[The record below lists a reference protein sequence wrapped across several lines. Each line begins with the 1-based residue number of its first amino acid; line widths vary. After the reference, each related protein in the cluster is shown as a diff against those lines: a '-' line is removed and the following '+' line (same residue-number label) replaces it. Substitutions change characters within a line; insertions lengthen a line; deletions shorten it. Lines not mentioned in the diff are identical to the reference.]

1 MKQAR
6 RRRRMD
12 AKVTR
17 LKRASYLYDFV
28 RCVGDDEL
36 EQLIQTINE
45 NDYDLV
51 SVTQK
56 DDTYTVFF
64 RRYAP

>member
-1 MKQAR
+1 
-6 RRRRMD
+6 MD
-12 AKVTR
+12 VKDIR

-45 NDYDLV
+45 NAYDLV

>member
-1 MKQAR
+1 
-6 RRRRMD
+6 MD
-12 AKVTR
+12 AR
-17 LKRASYLYDFV
+17 ANRPKRASYLYDFV

-36 EQLIQTINE
+36 EQLIQIINE
-45 NDYDLV
+45 NAYDLV

>member
-1 MKQAR
+1 
-6 RRRRMD
+6 MD

-51 SVTQK
+51 SVTRK

>member
-1 MKQAR
+1 
-6 RRRRMD
+6 MD

-45 NDYDLV
+45 SGYDLV
-51 SVTQK
+51 SVAQK
-56 DDTYTVFF
+56 GDIYTVFF

>member
-1 MKQAR
+1 
-6 RRRRMD
+6 MD

-17 LKRASYLYDFV
+17 PKRASCLYDFV

-45 NDYDLV
+45 NGYDLV
-51 SVTQK
+51 SVAQK
-56 DDTYTVFF
+56 NDIYTVFF

>member
-1 MKQAR
+1 
-6 RRRRMD
+6 MD
-12 AKVTR
+12 ARATR

-45 NDYDLV
+45 NGYDLV
-51 SVTQK
+51 SVTQRK
-56 DDTYTVFF
+56 DTYTVFF

>member
-1 MKQAR
+1 MAV
-6 RRRRMD
+6 
-12 AKVTR
+12 KVTR
-17 LKRASYLYDFV
+17 PKRACYLYDFV

-45 NDYDLV
+45 NGYDLV

-56 DDTYTVFF
+56 GDTYTVFF

>member
-1 MKQAR
+1 
-6 RRRRMD
+6 MD
-12 AKVTR
+12 AR
-17 LKRASYLYDFV
+17 ANRPKRANHLYDFV

-45 NDYDLV
+45 NGYDLV

-56 DDTYTVFF
+56 EDTYTVFF
-64 RRYAP
+64 RRYDP

>member
-1 MKQAR
+1 MTAI
-6 RRRRMD
+6 
-12 AKVTR
+12 VTSP
-17 LKRASYLYDFV
+17 KRASYLYDFV

-45 NDYDLV
+45 NGYDLV
-51 SVTQK
+51 SVAQK
-56 DDTYTVFF
+56 GDTYTVFF

>member
-1 MKQAR
+1 
-6 RRRRMD
+6 MD
-12 AKVTR
+12 AR
-17 LKRASYLYDFV
+17 ANRPKRANYLYGFV
-28 RCVGDDEL
+28 RCVGNDEL

-45 NDYDLV
+45 NAYDLV

>member
-1 MKQAR
+1 
-6 RRRRMD
+6 MD
-12 AKVTR
+12 AKDTR

-45 NDYDLV
+45 NGYDLV

-56 DDTYTVFF
+56 NDIYTVFF

>member
-1 MKQAR
+1 MQKPLGR
-6 RRRRMD
+6 NEPI
-12 AKVTR
+12 T
-17 LKRASYLYDFV
+17 YTIFV

-45 NDYDLV
+45 NAYDLV

-56 DDTYTVFF
+56 NDIYTVFF

>member
-1 MKQAR
+1 MAVI
-6 RRRRMD
+6 
-12 AKVTR
+12 VTR
-17 LKRASYLYDFV
+17 PKRAKPDYLYDFV
-28 RCVGDDEL
+28 RCVGDGEL

-45 NDYDLV
+45 NGYDLV

-56 DDTYTVFF
+56 NDIYTVFF